1 MKSLGKNRRFLWA
14 LVGVCIAAAGVA
26 IGVSLSWF
34 MAGKQLSSV
43 ARIQYPA
50 ELRILNPDE
59 SQMTKI
65 DLSYTD
71 DDITDENGTKKVTVT
86 KPFMITS
93 GSKDFDL
100 YLAHTTNIKGMK
112 IKLYRAAETDSASSL
127 IQYPGAGG
135 VVVHWDKKA
144 GENNLFTNDAYTK
157 ENGKGYLNLTRDTE
171 NENIKDPDDKIADK
185 SKNNKIF
192 TTEGDTPQTNASPL
206 YWKFEESADA
216 TKANVTKDSDDL
228 YRFRYILQISWT
240 EKEKETDIVYII
252 AQPQKGASNAADD
265 AQTAG

>member
-71 DDITDENGTKKVTVT
+71 DDIKEDKTGTKTVTVT
-86 KPFMITS
+86 RPFMITS

-112 IKLYRAAETDSASSL
+112 IELYRAAETNSASSL

-144 GENNLFTNDAYTK
+144 GENNLFTDDAYTK
-157 ENGKGYLNLTRDTE
+157 ENGKGYLNLTRDTSDS
-171 NENIKDPDDKIADK
+171 IKDPDDKIADK
-185 SKNNKIF
+185 SKNDKTF
-192 TTEGDTPQTNASPL
+192 TIKGDTPQINASPL
-206 YWKFEESADA
+206 YWKFEESADK
-216 TKANVTKDSDDL
+216 TKADVKKDSDDL